1 MNGLVD
7 SFHSLYVSGNSP
19 QPENREDF
27 HSIRDGSPILVNLSS
42 DNNNAVEIFD
52 SSHDIK
58 KELSSSSSSSS
69 GSSNESESFH
79 DILEALHSDD
89 NWSVGSDDESLPL
102 GAPWDHCIW
111 TRHKPITKSG
121 RLSFFPYPSFA
132 KLKVPCSHCFLIA
145 RSPPLKIL
153 LDIQISR
160 PAHHLLSPSRENTG
174 INR

>member
-1 MNGLVD
+1 MYSEINNEIQEKNAENGLVD

-19 QPENREDF
+19 QPENRDDF
-27 HSIRDGSPILVNLSS
+27 HSISDGSPILVTPSS
-42 DNNNAVEIFD
+42 DNNNTVEIFD
-52 SSHDIK
+52 SSHNIK

-121 RLSFFPYPSFA
+121 MFFSFSPHFVRVLS
-132 KLKVPCSHCFLIA
+132 L
-145 RSPPLKIL
+145 
-153 LDIQISR
+153 
-160 PAHHLLSPSRENTG
+160 T
-174 INR
+174 